1 MKAGQTKAAEARF
14 DKVLSADPKNVQ
26 AMMAHAQLALMS
38 KQEDKYLEWL
48 NKAARTDNKALQPRA
63 QIALYYLS
71 KRDNAKALAAARDA
85 ISAQPD
91 NPAAL
96 ELLGAT
102 QLAAGETSN
111 AISTYGKLVEM
122 KPDSAPIR
130 FQQGRA
136 LMAAQQLDAAQASF
150 EKALKIKPD
159 FVEAQGALASLHVKA
174 GRYDEAIKIARQI
187 QGSHPDSVSGLVL
200 EGDIQ
205 MAAKQPALA
214 LSAYEKA
221 NSKHASGPLLIKQ
234 QNALAALGRAT
245 EGENRLSV
253 WLKQHPEDMA
263 VRAQYAQSLLGREQ
277 YGPAA
282 EQYRYLSTKVP
293 NNLMVLN
300 NMAYALAQMKD
311 KNAVQVAEQ
320 ALKLAPDNPATL
332 DTMGWSL
339 VQTGSAAKGLD
350 YLQKALSKKPD
361 EGDIQYHYAAAL
373 AMSGDRARAQREL
386 EQLLSTGVTFSL
398 EKEARSLLKSLQGKA
413 S

>member
-1 MKAGQTKAAEARF
+1 
-14 DKVLSADPKNVQ
+14 
-26 AMMAHAQLALMS
+26 
-38 KQEDKYLEWL
+38 
-48 NKAARTDNKALQPRA
+48 
-63 QIALYYLS
+63 
-71 KRDNAKALAAARDA
+71 
-85 ISAQPD
+85 
-91 NPAAL
+91 
-96 ELLGAT
+96 
-102 QLAAGETSN
+102 
-111 AISTYGKLVEM
+111 
-122 KPDSAPIR
+122 
-130 FQQGRA
+130 
-136 LMAAQQLDAAQASF
+136 MAAQQLDGAQASF

-187 QGSHPDSVSGLVL
+187 QGSHPDSVLGLVL

-221 NSKHASGPLLIKQ
+221 NSKQASGPLLIKQ

-245 EGENRLSV
+245 EGESRLSV
-253 WLKQHPEDMA
+253 WLKQHPEDMG
-263 VRAQYAQSLLGREQ
+263 VRAQYAQSLLNREQ

-300 NMAYALAQMKD
+300 NMAYALAQAKD

-339 VQTGSAAKGLD
+339 VQTGSAAKGLN

-373 AMSGDRARAQREL
+373 AMTGDKARAQREL

-398 EKEARSLLKSLQGKA
+398 EKEARSLLKTLQGKA